1 MTAPGVRSLT
11 ALRRL
16 RHVETDEARR
26 DLGEALAQETA
37 LAERE
42 AAIGREIAQA
52 RKVSGEYDRNTFAAW
67 LGRMSAERA
76 HLAEAIRSAEARTAA
91 GRTELAS
98 RRVAETSAEDA
109 LAEVVSAEAAEASR
123 RDQLTLEDVSRALA
137 RAAGARRGPN

>member
-1 MTAPGVRSLT
+1 
-11 ALRRL
+11 
-16 RHVETDEARR
+16 
-26 DLGEALAQETA
+26 
-37 LAERE
+37 
-42 AAIGREIAQA
+42 
-52 RKVSGEYDRNTFAAW
+52 
-67 LGRMSAERA
+67 MSAERA